1 MLRAEGLTKRYG
13 EVAALADL
21 ELEVRPGEVYCLLGP
36 NGAGKSTTMNLFLG
50 FTAPTAGRAWVCGLD
65 VAYHPIESKRHLA
78 YIPEQVHLYPHL
90 SGAENLE
97 YFASLGGS
105 AVAGPELEGLLE
117 RVGLPRA
124 AIHRR
129 SGEYSKGMRQK
140 VGLAIAVAKRARALL
155 LDEPTSGLDPR
166 ASFEFSR
173 LVRGM
178 CDEGVA
184 VLMATHDLFRARDLA
199 NRIGILCAGRLV
211 WEGAGADFA
220 SEDLERIYLDHV
232 RRAAEEASA

>member
-1 MLRAEGLTKRYG
+1 MLRAEALTKRYE
-13 EVAALADL
+13 EVEALTGL

-50 FTAPTAGRAWVCGLD
+50 FAAPTAGRAWVCGLD
-65 VAYHPIESKRHLA
+65 VQHHLIESKRHLA

-97 YFASLGGS
+97 YFAGLGGS
-105 AVAGPELEGLLE
+105 AVSGPEIAALLE
-117 RVGLPRA
+117 RVGLPA
-124 AIHRR
+124 AAHHRR

-173 LVRGM
+173 LVRSM

-199 NRIGILCAGRLV
+199 SRIGIMSAGRLV
-211 WEGAGADFA
+211 WEGGSGDLAG
-220 SEDLERIYLDHV
+220 EDLERVYLEHV
-232 RRAAEEASA
+232 RRAAEEAAA

>member
-1 MLRAEGLTKRYG
+1 MLRAEVLSKRYG
-13 EVAALADL
+13 DVEALVGLD
-21 ELEVRPGEVYCLLGP
+21 LEVRPGEVYCLLGP

-50 FTAPTAGRAWVCGLD
+50 FTTPTAGRAWVCGLD
-65 VAYHPIESKRHLA
+65 VAHHPIESKRHLA

-90 SGAENLE
+90 SGVENIE
-97 YFASLGGS
+97 YFAALGGTAAS
-105 AVAGPELEGLLE
+105 RTEIDALLE
-117 RVGLPRA
+117 RVGLARA
-124 AIHRR
+124 ATERR
-129 SGEYSKGMRQK
+129 TGEYSKGMRQK

-173 LVRGM
+173 IVRGL
-178 CDEGVA
+178 CEEGVA

-199 NRIGILCAGRLV
+199 SRIGIMSAGRLV

-220 SEDLERIYLDHV
+220 GEDLERIYLSHV
-232 RRAAEEASA
+232 RRAAEEGTT